1 MKSPAEPQK
10 LNHLVLTDFKTRY
23 DFEQVEMSGLKSPIT
38 IEFYEK
44 WLARNQ
50 HGTMSYLETHL
61 ATKKDLRQLSPLNSE
76 LKSAIVF
83 AQSYLQPPAHV
94 AKNQAARVAM
104 YAQSSDYHHWLKEK
118 IVKVIT
124 ELQQQFPNETFLPFV
139 DSGPVLERDLA
150 YQNGLGWFGK
160 NSCLIHPKH
169 GSLFFIAEILCSIS
183 IDLFTAPEVEPLPD
197 FCGTCTRCIDIC
209 PTQAINSDRSLKAD
223 QCISYLTI
231 ESKTVPPIELRTKI
245 GDWFFG
251 CDLCQT
257 TCPWNQKV
265 FKRKAIADE
274 RTSVERTL
282 TLSKEKREDVIAYL
296 KQILNSSGK
305 QLQKIFLGSPLA
317 RGGHFGLKRNAMIV
331 VANQKLFELAPDV
344 EMYLK
349 DDRLGELAQWA
360 LNQLGEFVKD

>member
-1 MKSPAEPQK
+1 MNSPTEPQK
-10 LNHLVLTDFKTRY
+10 INTEVLADFKTRY
-23 DFEQVEMSGLKSPIT
+23 DFEQVDMSGLKSPLT
-38 IEFYEK
+38 VDFYEK
-44 WLARNQ
+44 WLARNH
-50 HGTMSYLETHL
+50 HGTMAYLQTHL
-61 ATKKDLRQLSPLNSE
+61 PTKKDLRLINTE

-83 AQSYLQPPAHV
+83 AQSYLQPPTDVLKIHP
-94 AKNQAARVAM
+94 ARVAM
-104 YAQSSDYHHWLKEK
+104 YAQSQDYHHWLKEK
-118 IVKVIT
+118 IMRVIA
-124 ELQQQFPNETFLPFV
+124 ELEEKFPGETFLPFV

-169 GSLFFIAEILCSIS
+169 GSLFFIAEILCSIAVEQNS
-183 IDLFTAPEVEPLPD
+183 IEPLPD

-231 ESKTVPPIELRTKI
+231 ESKTTPPLELRSKI

-265 FKRKAIADE
+265 FKRKTINDE
-274 RTSVERTL
+274 RTSLDLKFTL
-282 TLSKEKREDVIAYL
+282 TPEKRNELVGFL

-305 QLQKIFLGSPLA
+305 QLQKNFQGSPLS
-317 RGGHFGLKRNAMIV
+317 RGGNFGLKRNAIIV
-331 VANQKLFELAPDV
+331 IANQRLIEIRKDIKL
-344 EMYLK
+344 YLK
-349 DDRLGELAQWA
+349 DERLSELAQWA
-360 LNQLGEFVKD
+360 LDQLDAE